1 MKTLLAT
8 IDYWPA
14 YGGVANYYG
23 NLVARWPEKGGLSV
37 LDNSKKDLV
46 DDSRSFVKWWPA
58 VRTLR
63 RLLKANS
70 FDHLIVGQVLPLG
83 TVAYYLQ
90 KFYRFEYSV
99 VLHGMDFAYA
109 IKQPKKR
116 ELTRKILKKAKR
128 IICANTYVSK
138 LVVEFLGKEHE
149 AKVFVVNPGIEPNA
163 YQVPDAEKI
172 AALKK
177 VHNLEDKFVLL
188 SLGRLVKRKGVDQT
202 ILALARLSDRWPKLA
217 FIVAGGGPDEEYLK
231 SYSMSLNTNFS
242 KVIKFVGSVND
253 EEKWQLL
260 HLCNAFIMP
269 AREES
274 GDFEG
279 FGIVYIEAGMAS
291 KPVIA
296 GNSGG
301 VGDAVVNEVNGIL
314 VNPIKSDEIAST
326 IELLIDNPQIGENLG
341 QAGRERALQM
351 FQWEKLADKFYKIIN
366 S

>member
-23 NLVARWPEKGGLSV
+23 NLVLRWPEQGGLSV

-46 DDSRSFVKWWPA
+46 DEGRSFVKWWPA
-58 VRTLR
+58 VKTIR

-83 TVAYYLQ
+83 TVVYYLQ

-109 IKQPKKR
+109 IKQSSKK
-116 ELTRKILKKAKR
+116 ELTRKILMKAKR

-138 LVVEFLGKEHE
+138 LVIEFLGKEHE
-149 AKVFVVNPGIEPNA
+149 SKIFVVSPGIEPNT
-163 YQVPDAEKI
+163 YQIPDDEKI
-172 AALKK
+172 TALKK
-177 VHNLEDKFVLL
+177 QYDLEGKFVLL

-217 FIVAGGGPDEEYLK
+217 FIVAGAGPDELYLK
-231 SYSMSLNTNFS
+231 SYADSLNTNFS
-242 KVIKFVGSVND
+242 KVIKFVGPVND
-253 EEKWQLL
+253 EEKWQFL
-260 HLCNAFIMP
+260 HLSNALIMP
-269 AREES
+269 AREEA

-279 FGIVYIEAGMAS
+279 FGIVYVEAGMAS

-296 GNSGG
+296 GASGG

-314 VNPIKSDEIAST
+314 VNPIKSDEIASA
-326 IELLIDNPQIGENLG
+326 IELLIDNPQVGENLG

-351 FQWEKLADKFYKIIN
+351 FQWEKLADKFYEIIN